1 MKRSLI
7 DIRVVDNG
15 EADQSHP
22 FTVVYL
28 TGVLDISTIDELG
41 TVVRPHLRTDAEV
54 IVDLSGVTL
63 CDSTGLGAVVTFER
77 HARAAGCR
85 FAVRSPQPHVAEVFS
100 MTGIDQVV
108 RVYSETVPP

>member
-7 DIRVVDNG
+7 DIRIVDDAG
-15 EADQSHP
+15 P
-22 FTVVYL
+22 TVVFL
-28 TGVLDISTIDELG
+28 TGVLDISTIDELAAA
-41 TVVRPHLRTDAEV
+41 VRPYLRTDADV

-77 HARAAGCR
+77 HARAAGCS
-85 FAVRSPQPHVAEVFS
+85 FAVRAPQPHVAEVFA

-108 RVYSETVPP
+108 RVYHEP